1 MTRVLANP
9 VLTLINALSQWAWRQ
24 VAMNLTWL
32 LRRFVL
38 YPLGWPAVVSQF
50 YRMSQDLAGTVA
62 VALILASLLRLM
74 WPEVTLQGM
83 RWSTRALLERLVT
96 AALLAVVGPWVVQV
110 LLRVNN
116 ALVQQLLAPSAISG
130 LTAPQGV
137 LSPLV
142 AGFASLALLVLM
154 LYLAVF
160 YAVRA
165 IEIYL
170 LTASIPWLL
179 LWWATQGDDVI
190 LSRVVKE
197 FIVVIF
203 VQSMHAAALWLAFHL
218 LGALAWQGVFWE
230 LALLW
235 WMTKLPGE
243 LRHLMGAV
251 PGVSALWR

>member
-1 MTRVLANP
+1 MIHVLANP
-9 VLTLINALSQWAWRQ
+9 VLAVINGVSQWAWRQ
-24 VAMNLTWL
+24 VAVNSTWL

-38 YPLGWPAVVSQF
+38 YPLGWPAVVSRF
-50 YRMSQDLAGTVA
+50 YQMSQALAGTVA
-62 VALILASLLRLM
+62 VALVLISLLRIM
-74 WPEVTLQGM
+74 WPEVTLHGM
-83 RWSTRALLERLVT
+83 RWSTRAFLERLVT
-96 AALLAVVGPWVVQV
+96 AALLSIASPWLVQV

-116 ALVQQLLAPSAISG
+116 ALVQQLLVPSAISG
-130 LTAPQGV
+130 LRAPEGV

-142 AGFASLALLVLM
+142 VGFASLALLVLI

-170 LTASIPWLL
+170 LTAAIPWLL

-190 LSRVVKE
+190 LGRVVKE

-218 LGALAWQGVFWE
+218 LGALAWQGVFLE

-243 LRHLMGAV
+243 LRHLMGAL